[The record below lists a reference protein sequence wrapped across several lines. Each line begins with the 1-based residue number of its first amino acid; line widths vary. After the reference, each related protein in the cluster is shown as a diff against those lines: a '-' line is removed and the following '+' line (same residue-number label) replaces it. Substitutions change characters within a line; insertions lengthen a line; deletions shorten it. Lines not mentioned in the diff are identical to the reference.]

1 MFSTAVST
9 AKARIMPNMKE
20 KNDLV
25 LAMDPRAL
33 RALALIESSGAE
45 AWLVG
50 GCVRDALIG
59 RTPHDFDIASSA
71 PWKRTA
77 QLFRAHGMRVIET
90 GARHGSICAVVDG
103 LPVEITSY
111 RIDGVYGDRRRPDS
125 IAPAD
130 DIESDLARRDFT
142 MNATAFHPQRGLI
155 DPFSGRRDMERD
167 AIRCVGDASA
177 RFEEDPLR
185 IMRALRFASQLGFS
199 LDEAAE
205 AAAARYAFLVRTV
218 ARERVYSELVKLL
231 EGPDAGETL
240 RLYSRIAASSICPDD
255 ERETAVWDRA
265 MRDAACAVAALPPDA
280 ALRFAAIAACRDD
293 DACAHAALQNLKA
306 PRRVRERV
314 RKLLEG
320 ARRFESAH
328 PTRRETWFA
337 VHGLDGDTDLARD
350 VLALREALAASEQCA
365 EQARRFIAIIEEM
378 KRDRIPFKR
387 SDLAV
392 SGSDLAV
399 EGIARGADMGP
410 ALERLLIASGTGRAP
425 NERAALLALA
435 RDLSWA
441 QAPRSSENLKKRSKT
456 VDTHESHQ

>member
-1 MFSTAVST
+1 M
-9 AKARIMPNMKE
+9 E
-20 KNDLV
+20 KTNDLIGI
-25 LAMDPRAL
+25 MDSRAL

-77 QLFRAHGMRVIET
+77 ELFRARGMRVIET

-111 RIDGVYGDRRRPDS
+111 RIDGAYGDKRRPDS

-130 DIESDLARRDFT
+130 DIASDLARRDFT

-155 DPFSGRRDMERD
+155 DPFSGRRDIKRGS
-167 AIRCVGDASA
+167 IRCVGDAPA

-185 IMRALRFASQLGFS
+185 IMRSVRFASQLGFS
-199 LDEAAE
+199 LDKAAE
-205 AAAARYAFLVRTV
+205 SAALRHAGLMRTV
-218 ARERVYSELVKLL
+218 ARERIYSELAKLL
-231 EGPDAGETL
+231 EGPEAGKSL
-240 RLYSRIAASSICPDD
+240 RLYGRIAAAAICPDD
-255 ERETAVWDRA
+255 EQEAAAWARAAHDATRAVS
-265 MRDAACAVAALPPDA
+265 ALPADA
-280 ALRFAAIAACRDD
+280 ALRFAAVAACRGD
-293 DACAHAALQNLKA
+293 DACARAALQSLKA
-306 PRRVRERV
+306 PRRMRERV

-320 ARRFESAH
+320 ARRFENAH

-337 VHGLDGDTDLARD
+337 VRDLGGDTALAHD
-350 VLALREALAASEQCA
+350 ALALNEALAASEQCVGR
-365 EQARRFIAIIEEM
+365 ARRCVALVEEM

-392 SGSDLAV
+392 SGNDLST
-399 EGIARGADMGP
+399 EGIAQGTDIGP
-410 ALERLLIASGTGRAP
+410 ALERLLVASGTGRVP
-425 NERAALLALA
+425 NERAALLELA
-435 RDLSWA
+435 RSA
-441 QAPRSSENLKKRSKT
+441 SSKNAACSPENLKKCSRI
-456 VDTHESHQ
+456 VDMHESCQ